1 MKKFQGEF
9 SSKTGDFRCASKKH
23 PVFSKKAL
31 LQVAYTGCPKIGG
44 TTQWGNVKLC

>member
-1 MKKFQGEF
+1 MK
-9 SSKTGDFRCASKKH
+9 SRDFRCASKKH

-44 TTQWGNVKLC
+44 TTQCGNVNSC